1 MAKKSDQPINK
12 ANKIILSLL
21 ALSMFLVVL
30 DSAII
35 NLALP
40 AIKEALHFND
50 STLQWVLTAYILTF
64 GGFLMLGGRLA
75 DLYGRRKILMAGMGG
90 FVATSLLIGLSIS
103 AEMLIALRGL
113 QGLAGALMAPSA
125 LSILLA
131 TFHEGDQRNKALS
144 VWTLVASGGAAAGVF
159 LGGLLTQYLGWRWC
173 FFVNVPIGI
182 LGLIGIYKFVP
193 AHIQEAR
200 DKHLDLPGAVLVTG
214 GLMAL
219 VYALT
224 EAGSTG
230 WTAPITL
237 GLLATSAAL
246 LGGFLWNETKARHP
260 LVPLSIFKVRN
271 VTGANLALLPVVAGG
286 LGMFYFLSLY
296 IQDVLKYQPVQSGL
310 AFLPIPLIIGILS
323 YQAPRLLDR
332 FGFKPL
338 MVTGISLA
346 GTGIFAL
353 SFITAATPYW
363 THLFPAFLVLGLGMG
378 MSFVSTTVAA
388 TSGVD
393 GSKAGLVSGLINTSQ
408 QVGSALGLAI
418 LAVVATT
425 VTEAHLKGGQTALEA
440 GISGYQ
446 AAFLCSAGLMLIALL
461 VTIFVIH
468 IPRTDNKAL
477 LERPISH

>member
-1 MAKKSDQPINK
+1 MAKKSLSTINSS
-12 ANKIILSLL
+12 NGLILGLL

-40 AIKEALHFND
+40 AIKEGLHFND
-50 STLQWVLTAYILTF
+50 STLQWVLTSYILTF

-90 FVATSLLIGLSIS
+90 FVVTSLLIGLSQS
-103 AEMLIALRGL
+103 AEMLIALRAA

-182 LGLIGIYKFVP
+182 LGLMGIYKFVP

-200 DKHLDLPGAVLVTG
+200 DKHLDLPGAVLITS

-224 EAGSTG
+224 EASSAG
-230 WTAPITL
+230 WTAPVTL
-237 GLLATSAAL
+237 GSLVTSIIL
-246 LGGFLWNETKARHP
+246 LGGFLWNETRAKHP

-286 LGMFYFLSLY
+286 LGMFFFLSLY
-296 IQDVLKYQPVQSGL
+296 VQNVLKYEPVQSGL
-310 AFLPIPLIIGILS
+310 AFLPIPLIIGVLS
-323 YQAPRLLDR
+323 YQAPKLLGR

-338 MVTGISLA
+338 MVTGIGLA
-346 GTGIFAL
+346 TIGTLAL
-353 SFITAATPYW
+353 SFISADSPYW
-363 THLFPAFLVLGLGMG
+363 THLFPAFLVLGLGFG

-418 LAVVATT
+418 LAVVATS
-425 VTEAHLKGGQTALEA
+425 VTGQHLANGQSEIAA
-440 GISGYQ
+440 SVGGYQ
-446 AAFLCSAGLMLIALL
+446 AAFLCSAVLMLIALFI
-461 VTIFVIH
+461 TIFVIRV
-468 IPRTDNKAL
+468 PRTKN
-477 LERPISH
+477 